1 MWILKMKKGFNACMM
16 MNLNLKL
23 QGFNGTKG
31 EKGNQGIPG
40 TVFGKHT
47 LHSNAIISR
56 MTNYDIFSDPQ
67 RLKVLQV

>member
-1 MWILKMKKGFNACMM
+1 MWILKMKRRFNVCTMM
-16 MNLNLKL
+16 SLNLKL

-47 LHSNAIISR
+47 LHSNTIIILSG
-56 MTNYDIFSDPQ
+56 MTK
-67 RLKVLQV
+67 L